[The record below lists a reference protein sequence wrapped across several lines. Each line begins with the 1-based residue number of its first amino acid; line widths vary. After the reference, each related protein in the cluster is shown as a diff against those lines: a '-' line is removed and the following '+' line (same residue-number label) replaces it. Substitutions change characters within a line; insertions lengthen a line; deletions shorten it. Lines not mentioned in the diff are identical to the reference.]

1 MEWNAPIHCQ
11 MQHWSLLYAPNYTE
25 MPSTKLPAYGVLY
38 HTVAL
43 LLFIEFLGVFV
54 LDMGQGLSG
63 TPLVH
68 KFFRSPLFLPSVKI
82 KKSAQT
88 HCSSDYVGKAKMKL
102 QYRTEKNQPAKQNV
116 FHSCPPQNLI
126 HRTKVQKLGEKV
138 L

>member
-1 MEWNAPIHCQ
+1 MPQYTINCNIGLYFMPQITQRCPLLSFQQ
-11 MQHWSLLYAPNYTE
+11 MGFFTRQWHYFSSLNSWECSSWTW
-25 MPSTKLPAYGVLY
+25 
-38 HTVAL
+38 
-43 LLFIEFLGVFV
+43 
-54 LDMGQGLSG
+54 GQGLSG

-82 KKSAQT
+82 KKYAQT
-88 HCSSDYVGKAKMKL
+88 HSSSDYVGKAKMKL